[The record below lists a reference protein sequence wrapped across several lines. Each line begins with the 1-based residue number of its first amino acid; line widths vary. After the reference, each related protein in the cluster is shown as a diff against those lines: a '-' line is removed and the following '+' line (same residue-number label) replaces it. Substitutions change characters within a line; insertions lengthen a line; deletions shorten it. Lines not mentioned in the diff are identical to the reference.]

1 MVPVWVAVN
10 FDTPRKLRVLSTD
23 VERMVFSGC
32 HIRLLPSQIDA
43 IYLMASLC
51 TCYLYI
57 HLNNTCK
64 SYIS

>member
-23 VERMVFSGC
+23 VERMVFWEC

-51 TCYLYI
+51 ILLPLYSF
-57 HLNNTCK
+57 K
-64 SYIS
+64 QYM

>member
-1 MVPVWVAVN
+1 MVHVWVAVN

-43 IYLMASLC
+43 IYLMASFCILLP
-51 TCYLYI
+51 LYSFKQYMLKL
-57 HLNNTCK
+57 H
-64 SYIS
+64 